1 MHLNEKGKKKKH
13 RPYTEEKEE
22 INHSTSYQQVIQ
34 LTSWEAEPWYINW
47 LLQNTNAFVANV
59 CATFSFFLGFI
70 VKRDIIGNGILL
82 QSVESPCS
90 LPTSCP
96 PLPAGPESQPLSVPA
111 LLSAGQNIWAFSL
124 LFQPQLQSTAVYRLH
139 AGQTQYIS
147 VLHIK
152 SEFQSL
158 SCMCRPVILRIQV
171 GS

>member
-1 MHLNEKGKKKKH
+1 MQSVVVGWQLLVLLLSHSASSKGWRENIMRKKTHVEINALKWKREKKKRH

-34 LTSWEAEPWYINW
+34 LISWEAKPWYINW

-70 VKRDIIGNGILL
+70 VKHDIIGNGILL

-111 LLSAGQNIWAFSL
+111 LLSASQNIWAFSL
-124 LFQPQLQSTAVYRLH
+124 LF
-139 AGQTQYIS
+139 
-147 VLHIK
+147 
-152 SEFQSL
+152 
-158 SCMCRPVILRIQV
+158 
-171 GS
+171 